1 MSCIRL
7 SARMKVDLPQPLG
20 PMIAVTLRAAIRI
33 VMSSRARRCP
43 YHMLKL
49 RMSKAISSAATG
61 SEAVGAG
68 EGAAEIR
75 IGSAAEVAPAVSGG
89 VAMVIKARLF
99 DRAIVRGP

>member
-49 RMSKAISSAATG
+49 RMSKAISAAAG

-68 EGAAEIR
+68 EGAADIR
-75 IGSAAEVAPAVSGG
+75 IGSAAEVARAVSGG

-99 DRAIVRGP
+99 GRAIVRGP